1 VITLPGQHLLADV
14 PLQCD
19 AVVRHRGGDLADLAD
34 QMLGQRRQQQWP
46 IGWHHVVVGR
56 RDWCRQRD
64 LKFDPSRDDAVALQ
78 SLEQLPRRDR
88 HVGITGLERGRVWS
102 RAGFDAQARNFTQK
116 LAVALGEFERWHLG
130 GDLDRRVVGEHLL
143 QKSDPGFLRIPVSPS
158 GKRRRYGPVVSASL
172 RNTVSPSGSGV
183 LPTKCAIGAWCELPP
198 RRPPESSAA
207 RSF

>member
-1 VITLPGQHLLADV
+1 MRSFGIAAAILPTS
-14 PLQCD
+14 
-19 AVVRHRGGDLADLAD
+19 
-34 QMLGQRRQQQWP
+34 P
-46 IGWHHVVVGR
+46 IKCWVSAGSSR

-116 LAVALGEFERWHLG
+116 LAVPLGEFERWHLG

-143 QKSDPGFLRIPVSPS
+143 QKSDPGFADTGLAVGQTPQVRPGGFRQSA
-158 GKRRRYGPVVSASL
+158 KYGFPIGQRDAADKMCDRGIGASF
-172 RNTVSPSGSGV
+172 RHGV
-183 LPTKCAIGAWCELPP
+183 LLKAVLLARSSLFHLA
-198 RRPPESSAA
+198 RRPERAA
-207 RSF
+207 HVVQNMGGRSL